1 VIALNVAAATDST
14 LTTDCALHCCIS
26 LSQLLRTTGDTVSQP
41 IAIWPCELVITV
53 SGLIQEAYSAQALQQ
68 AAVLKLSPF
77 EVSIAIEGHHR
88 YSGL

>member
-1 VIALNVAAATDST
+1 V
-14 LTTDCALHCCIS
+14 

-41 IAIWPCELVITV
+41 IATWPCELVITV
-53 SGLIQEAYSAQALQQ
+53 SGLVQEACSAQALQQ

-88 YSGL
+88 YRSLHRGTVSELLIVYSTRQLL